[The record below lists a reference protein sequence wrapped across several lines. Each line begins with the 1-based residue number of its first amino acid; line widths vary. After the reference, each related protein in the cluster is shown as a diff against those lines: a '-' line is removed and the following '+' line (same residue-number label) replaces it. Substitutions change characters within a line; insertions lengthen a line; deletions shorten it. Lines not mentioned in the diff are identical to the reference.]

1 MRKKVDSRVRIMV
14 EQNVLRNQRSLFVV
28 VGDNGKDQVTNLH
41 YLLSKLT
48 TKKPSVLWCYKK
60 DLGFSSNRRKRGRN
74 MKKAIKQGKYDTATD
89 DPFELFLSSTDIR
102 FCYYRDSE
110 TILGK
115 TYDMCVLS
123 DFEALTPNLLCQG
136 YALEQSPRIVDG
148 LMALK
153 PLHHGDLLG
162 CGGIVMIMLR
172 TMSSLKQLYSTVMDA
187 HSKFRGEDHDTVE
200 PRFNE
205 RFILSLADCRNC
217 LVVDDELNVLPIS
230 QATLGSISETAS
242 AENVDEAEL
251 ATATDEAERDALVG
265 ELDPESTLG
274 KVVKLAKTSDQAKA
288 VMSFGEVITSQT
300 MGQVVSLT
308 AARGRGKSASLGMA
322 VALAITQGYSNVFV
336 TAPSPEN
343 LTTLFEFVLRT
354 FESLGYAE
362 HQDYSLVQQQGK
374 EGEGNDSNAKLESGG
389 GGHRGLN
396 KPLVQ
401 INVYKTHRQ
410 TIQYVSPADSKTLL
424 ESGESLLRYISQG
437 ELLVIDEAAA
447 IPLPVVKNLLSTGQ
461 HITLMSSTV
470 QGYEGTGRALSLKL
484 IAELRKQQKGSRNDP
499 SGRHLTELTLETPI
513 RYASGDGLEAWLGR
527 LLCLDATSPPTLKNL
542 DGLPMPE
549 QCELYL
555 VNRDTLFSYHKA
567 SEVFLRNMQ
576 SLFVSSHYKN
586 SPNDLLL
593 MSDAPKHHVFAL
605 LPPLSKSQG
614 RLPEVLV
621 GIQVCA
627 EGRLSRS
634 AQSHALRRGEMRP
647 SGDMIPWTLGQQYPD
662 SGFGSLAGV
671 RVVRIACHPSLQRKG
686 YATEALRQLEA
697 FLEGKMAGNAEDEEE
712 SSSDEESEEEI
723 EDNSKDGAE
732 KDKAAADLQNERIAP
747 KKAVAPLLSKLS
759 DVESLFPGG
768 VDYLGTSFGLTL
780 QLFNFWHKSGLAP
793 LYVRQTANEITGECS
808 AIMVRNCSQG
818 GDDWLKKLSV
828 DFNGRFVRLLSSSP
842 FRHMQTELALSVVS
856 AAELP
861 EREEDRV
868 LPNVDKTN
876 ILEFLSRY
884 DIHRLQQYGKN
895 LVDYHLVTDL
905 IPVVSN
911 LYFTHRLPSIN
922 LSSLQKA
929 VLLGMG
935 LQRRSVDDL
944 AAKEFGNRLRP
955 TQLLALFNKAIYKL
969 ANQLLKGMIEDIEKD
984 ELEPK
989 QKTVVEE
996 DEADEEETVELPE
1009 NTLEEDQALA
1019 GKEVDKELL
1028 AKKRELLLDSLM
1040 SSQAGG
1046 SFEKYN
1052 VSHLDEDQISKG
1064 EKVGNRVLVQRDSA
1078 DKKRKRAS
1086 HGSGKGGKKA
1096 HK

>member
-41 YLLSKLT
+41 YLLSKIT

-74 MKKAIKQGKYDTATD
+74 IKKAIKQGKYDTATD

-110 TILGK
+110 SILGK

-123 DFEALTPNLLCQG
+123 DFEALTPNLLCRTMETVSG
-136 YALEQSPRIVDG
+136 
-148 LMALK
+148 
-153 PLHHGDLLG
+153 
-162 CGGIVMIMLR
+162 GGIVMVMLR

-217 LVVDDELNVLPIS
+217 LVVDDELNVLPVS
-230 QATLGSISETAS
+230 QATLGSISETS
-242 AENVDEAEL
+242 SSENVDQAEL
-251 ATATDEAERDALVG
+251 ATANDEAERDALVG
-265 ELDPESTLG
+265 ELDPDSTLS
-274 KVVKLAKTSDQAKA
+274 KVVKLAKTCDQAKA
-288 VMSFGEVITSQT
+288 VMSFGQVITSQN

-322 VALAITQGYSNVFV
+322 IALAITQGYSNVFV

-343 LTTLFEFVLRT
+343 LTTLFEFVLKT

-362 HQDYSLVQQQGK
+362 HQDYSLVQQQTGS
-374 EGEGNDSNAKLESGG
+374 EEDGSDNRARLEMGG
-389 GGHRGLN
+389 GGHRGVN
-396 KPLVQ
+396 KPLVR

-410 TIQYVSPADSKTLL
+410 TIQYVSPADSK
-424 ESGESLLRYISQG
+424 YISQG

-447 IPLPVVKNLLSTGQ
+447 IPLPVVKSLLGTGQ

-499 SGRHLTELTLETPI
+499 NGKHLTELSLETPI

-527 LLCLDATSPPTLKNL
+527 LLCLDATSPPTLRNL

-621 GIQVCA
+621 SIQVCA

-634 AQSHALRRGEMRP
+634 AQSQALRRGEMRP

-662 SGFGSLAGV
+662 SSFGSLAGV
-671 RVVRIACHPSLQRKG
+671 RVVRVACHPSLQRKG
-686 YATEALRQLEA
+686 YATEALKQLEA
-697 FLEGKMAGNAEDEEE
+697 FLEGKMAGAADDDEE
-712 SSSDEESEEEI
+712 SSSDEEESGDEEPAADSEEATA
-723 EDNSKDGAE
+723 NKT
-732 KDKAAADLQNERIAP
+732 AALHTERIAP
-747 KKAVAPLLSKLS
+747 KKSVAPLLSKLS

-780 QLFNFWHKSGLAP
+780 QLFNFWHKSGLVP

-818 GDDWLKKLSV
+818 GDDWLRKLSV
-828 DFNGRFVRLLSSSP
+828 DFNGR
-842 FRHMQTELALSVVS
+842 
-856 AAELP
+856 
-861 EREEDRV
+861 
-868 LPNVDKTN
+868 
-876 ILEFLSRY
+876 
-884 DIHRLQQYGKN
+884 
-895 LVDYHLVTDL
+895 
-905 IPVVSN
+905 
-911 LYFTHRLPSIN
+911 
-922 LSSLQKA
+922 
-929 VLLGMG
+929 
-935 LQRRSVDDL
+935 
-944 AAKEFGNRLRP
+944 
-955 TQLLALFNKAIYKL
+955 
-969 ANQLLKGMIEDIEKD
+969 
-984 ELEPK
+984 
-989 QKTVVEE
+989 
-996 DEADEEETVELPE
+996 
-1009 NTLEEDQALA
+1009 
-1019 GKEVDKELL
+1019 
-1028 AKKRELLLDSLM
+1028 
-1040 SSQAGG
+1040 
-1046 SFEKYN
+1046 
-1052 VSHLDEDQISKG
+1052 
-1064 EKVGNRVLVQRDSA
+1064 
-1078 DKKRKRAS
+1078 
-1086 HGSGKGGKKA
+1086 
-1096 HK
+1096 